1 MGRIRLL
8 HRPGAGPALGGNG
21 HRRWIRIAIAFFVLF
36 VLALILPGFFEWALI
51 VMFLFG
57 LCLIL
62 LTYSLARAIRAEVEI
77 LKAARDGDEATVSHF
92 LAGQPRTIKS
102 SDKDGNTLLHWAVK
116 NGQLSLIELLLYVGA
131 DPEARNRLGQRPIDL
146 AVKPGVRNLLLNW
159 EKSIDRSK
167 LRSP

>member
-1 MGRIRLL
+1 MWRLRLL
-8 HRPGAGPALGGNG
+8 HLPGADPGLTTTG
-21 HRRWIRIAIAFFVLF
+21 HRRWIRILIAFFVLF
-36 VLALILPGFFEWALI
+36 VLALVLPGFIEWALI

-62 LTYSLARAIRAEVEI
+62 LTYSLARAVRAEIEI
-77 LKAARDGDEATVSHF
+77 LRAARDGDEAKVSHF
-92 LAGQPRTIKS
+92 LAGQPRSIKV
-102 SDKDGNTLLHWAVK
+102 SDRDGNTLLHWAVK
-116 NGQLSLIELLLYVGA
+116 NGQLSLIELLLFVGA

-167 LRSP
+167 LRSS